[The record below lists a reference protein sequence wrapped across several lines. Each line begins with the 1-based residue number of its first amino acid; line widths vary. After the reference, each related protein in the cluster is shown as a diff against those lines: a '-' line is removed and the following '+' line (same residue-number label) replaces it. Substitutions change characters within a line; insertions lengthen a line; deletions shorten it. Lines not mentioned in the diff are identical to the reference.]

1 MIENKEDHNEI
12 NYDNINE
19 EDISGFYNE
28 NENTELQNSKKQILI
43 DENKILLEDE
53 YSREN
58 EEYEEEEEGE
68 GEEFEQE
75 QITEN
80 EEVN

>member
-1 MIENKEDHNEI
+1 MIENKEDHNDM

-19 EDISGFYNE
+19 EDISGFY

-53 YSREN
+53 YSKE
-58 EEYEEEEEGE
+58 EEYEEEEEGDME
-68 GEEFEQE
+68 LDEEA
-75 QITEN
+75 N
-80 EEVN
+80 